1 MEKKERRGGE
11 GREGKGRRLKERD
24 KKVGREE
31 RAGGC
36 EWVEESR
43 LK

>member
-11 GREGKGRRLKERD
+11 GREGKKVEGERD